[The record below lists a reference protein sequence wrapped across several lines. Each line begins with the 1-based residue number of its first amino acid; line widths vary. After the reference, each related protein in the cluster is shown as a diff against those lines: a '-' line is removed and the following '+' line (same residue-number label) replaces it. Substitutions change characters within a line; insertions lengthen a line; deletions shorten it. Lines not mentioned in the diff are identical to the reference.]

1 MFVPLATYVFWYVRP
16 VQPCFVHG
24 KEAVLASH
32 VSMDSNARGISSR
45 KLLSIYIYNIGR
57 AIMSHCSSW
66 SKNLSQYTG
75 KVKREKGVKTQVS
88 GWECQ
93 GDGANGAGSLCSE
106 ERAHYA
112 SHRARHLEGR
122 LRYSPE
128 RSVSHH

>member
-1 MFVPLATYVFWYVRP
+1 MCSGMFVQYNRASCMGKRQCWLAMCPWILMHV
-16 VQPCFVHG
+16 
-24 KEAVLASH
+24 ASH
-32 VSMDSNARGISSR
+32 PESSCH
-45 KLLSIYIYNIGR
+45 IYIYIYIGR

-66 SKNLSQYTG
+66 SKNLSQSTG

-128 RSVSHH
+128 RSGSHH

>member
-1 MFVPLATYVFWYVRP
+1 
-16 VQPCFVHG
+16 VHG

-106 ERAHYA
+106 ERAHHA